1 MQLNAKNGI
10 LYVGMKTDKEVYVM
24 HTRDTLH
31 KQLAEM
37 GIRPDGTLLV
47 HSSMKAIGEVEG
59 GADAVLDVLCDY
71 MKDGLLVLPTHTW
84 RQMNET
90 YTVFDSRREPS
101 CVGLLTNLFMK
112 RDGARRS
119 LHPTHSVAAIGRDA
133 EEYTAGEELTTT
145 PCARHGCWGKLYDR
159 EAQILFIGCSLKSNT
174 YLHGVEE
181 WIDTPNRLNPAPQD
195 FTVIDKD
202 GVSHTVTQYRHHT
215 SDPVVDP
222 SEHYDKMEP
231 IFKAH
236 GAVSYGQFGDA
247 TCILGDARKMADL
260 TIPYLEHDP
269 HLFDDDA
276 AIE

>member
-1 MQLNAKNGI
+1 
-10 LYVGMKTDKEVYVM
+10 MKGERAVHTKE
-24 HTRDTLH
+24 TLK
-31 KQLAEM
+31 KQLADM

-59 GADAVLDVLCDY
+59 GADTVLDALCDY
-71 MKDGLLVLPTHTW
+71 MADGLLVLPTHTW

-90 YTVFDSRREPS
+90 YTVFDSRTEPS

-112 RDGARRS
+112 RDGVVRS
-119 LHPTHSVAAIGRDA
+119 LHPTHSVAAVGKDA
-133 EEYTAGEELTTT
+133 EKYTAGEELTTT

-159 EAQILFIGCSLKSNT
+159 QAQILFLGCSLKSNT

-181 WIDTPNRLNPAPQD
+181 WIDTPNRLNPVPQD
-195 FTVIDKD
+195 FTVIDKN
-202 GVSHTVTQYRHHT
+202 GVSHTVTQHRHHT

-247 TCILGDARKMADL
+247 ACILGDARQMADL
-260 TIPYLEHDP
+260 TIPYLERDP